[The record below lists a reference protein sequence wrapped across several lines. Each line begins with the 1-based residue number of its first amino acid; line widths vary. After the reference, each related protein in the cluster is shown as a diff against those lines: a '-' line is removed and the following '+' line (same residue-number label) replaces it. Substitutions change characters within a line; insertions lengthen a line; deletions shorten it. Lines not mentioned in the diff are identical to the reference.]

1 MNLADKLKFYKD
13 FPKEGINFVD
23 IIPLIQDR
31 ATFRCLMDKVN
42 EVIDGTTVANV
53 EARGFFFGAPLL
65 LDPTSKVSNV
75 VPIRKKDKLP
85 FAADDLQKVAIKKEY
100 GEDIVTFRIS
110 DIAAGEPD
118 GDVFKVT
125 ILDDVLATG
134 GTAAG
139 ITEAMNAIKIEKDG
153 KTYGVK
159 VTKFVFIVEIDELGG
174 RAKLEPYAPVESII
188 HI

>member
-13 FPKEGINFVD
+13 FPKPGINFVD
-23 IIPLIQDR
+23 IIPLIQSR
-31 ATFRCLMDKVN
+31 STFRELMDKVN
-42 EVIDGTTVANV
+42 EEVTATTVANV

-75 VPIRKKDKLP
+75 IPIRKKDKLP
-85 FAADDLQKVAIKKEY
+85 FASDDLQKVAIKKEY
-100 GEDIVTFRIS
+100 GEDLVTFRIS
-110 DIAAGEPD
+110 DIAAGEPN
-118 GDVFKVT
+118 GDMFEIN

-139 ITEAMNAIKIEKDG
+139 IAEAMNKLKIVKDG

-159 VTKFVFIVEIDELGG
+159 VTKFVFVVEIDELAGKE
-174 RAKLEPYAPVESII
+174 KLESIAPVASII